1 MIEFVNYLFFTYFN
15 FCYKYLKLKTKEDNY
30 HSDKQHTKERN
41 KVIIKINDM
50 DNFNNIKNNSYSVV
64 SENSIINYLNISLQ
78 SIIDD
83 TNNKFHVYL
92 LNNENIC
99 ILFNHYYISG
109 GFMFLLLNK
118 LFNSKEP
125 VYLKTSPFYGIIN
138 LPKYILYLSS
148 LTKKKYNITNNYQDT
163 KFLKI
168 KNIHS
173 NNKRYYSYW
182 IVLNNIY
189 NKLKFNRP
197 ITVGISV
204 AFDDIEYLNNNVGM
218 IIFEFDIN
226 DTIDIIEQKIKD
238 NYYQVHCSNFLLHL
252 PTPTFNYEIRD
263 YLDCI
268 ISSMYIKSDMDFNIG
283 WNTHKKPREQMYC
296 GLVSVINEKNNTF
309 DLNITFSS
317 NSENFDDNNLQK
329 LDDYN

>member
-1 MIEFVNYLFFTYFN
+1 MIEFINYLFFTYFY
-15 FCYKYLKLKTKEDNY
+15 FCYKYLNLNTKEDNY
-30 HSDKQHTKERN
+30 HIDKINSKQMNT
-41 KVIIKINDM
+41 VIIKISDIND
-50 DNFNNIKNNSYSVV
+50 FHNIKNNAYSVA

-78 SIIDD
+78 SIVDY

-92 LNNENIC
+92 LNNEYIY
-99 ILFNHYYISG
+99 ILFNHYHISG

-118 LFNSKEP
+118 LFYSKEP
-125 VYLKTSPFYGIIN
+125 VYLKTSPLYGIIY
-138 LPKYILYLSS
+138 LPRYILYLSS
-148 LTKKKYNITNNYQDT
+148 LTKKKYNTTNNYQGT

-168 KNIHS
+168 KNLHS
-173 NNKRYYSYW
+173 TKKRYYSYW
-182 IVLNNIY
+182 IALNNIY

-204 AFDDIEYLNNNVGM
+204 AFDNINYLNNNVGI

-226 DTIDIIEQKIKD
+226 DTIETIEQKIKN
-238 NYYQVHCSNFLLHL
+238 NYYQAYCSNFLLHL
-252 PTPTFNYEIRD
+252 PTPTFNYELRD

>member
-1 MIEFVNYLFFTYFN
+1 MIEFINYLFFTYFN
-15 FCYKYLKLKTKEDNY
+15 FCYKYLNLKTKEDNY
-30 HSDKQHTKERN
+30 HIDKQNTKERN
-41 KVIIKINDM
+41 KVIIKINNM
-50 DNFNNIKNNSYSVV
+50 DNFHNIKNNSYNVL
-64 SENSIINYLNISLQ
+64 SEKSIINYLNIPLK

-138 LPKYILYLSS
+138 LPRYILYLSS
-148 LTKKKYNITNNYQDT
+148 LTKKKYNITNNYQGT

-168 KNIHS
+168 KNIYS
-173 NNKRYYSYW
+173 NNKRYHSYW

-197 ITVGISV
+197 ITVGMSV
-204 AFDDIEYLNNNVGM
+204 AFDDIDYLNNNVGM

-226 DTIDIIEQKIKD
+226 DTIDTIEQKIKD
-238 NYYQVHCSNFLLHL
+238 NYYQVYCSNFLLHL
-252 PTPTFNYEIRD
+252 PTPIFNYEIRD

-296 GLVSVINEKNNTF
+296 GLVSVINERNNTF

-329 LDDYN
+329 FDDYN